1 MAAFGRRNARTQNR
15 RAPENYDHQVRAVSI
30 PIRLLLWTRLA
41 SLSRVFT
48 SISCQGIQTRFVV
61 PSSDPSGLLSH
72 QVLQTH
78 FAVAGLP
85 ARSLPRFS
93 VSAPSE
99 RLDST
104 LCLSLP
110 ARLPAG
116 AFRAAPDGH
125 ARVKSTNR
133 RRTAFP
139 RSNRRPRPHKKYLG
153 ALFRPYFGTYN
164 DPRHFSSPYHRKPIA
179 PTPPQRCV
187 RGFPADT
194 PFTATSSRLVA
205 SWPADSFQRR
215 TKLGART
222 TATCQFAALS
232 PLGWVAAPWR
242 RLSTPAVRP
251 SIDSG
256 SATATT
262 SCGSSAPA
270 S

>member
-15 RAPENYDHQVRAVSI
+15 RAPENYDHRVRAVSI

-61 PSSDPSGLLSH
+61 PSSVPSGLLSH

-85 ARSLPRFS
+85 A
-93 VSAPSE
+93 
-99 RLDST
+99 
-104 LCLSLP
+104 
-110 ARLPAG
+110 
-116 AFRAAPDGH
+116 
-125 ARVKSTNR
+125 
-133 RRTAFP
+133 

-179 PTPPQRCV
+179 LTPPRRCV

-194 PFTATSSRLVA
+194 PLTATSSRLVA

-222 TATCQFAALS
+222 AATCQFAALS

>member
-61 PSSDPSGLLSH
+61 PSSVPSGLLSH

-85 ARSLPRFS
+85 A
-93 VSAPSE
+93 
-99 RLDST
+99 
-104 LCLSLP
+104 
-110 ARLPAG
+110 
-116 AFRAAPDGH
+116 
-125 ARVKSTNR
+125 
-133 RRTAFP
+133 

-222 TATCQFAALS
+222 AATCQFAALS

>member
-1 MAAFGRRNARTQNR
+1 MDQIGFAVKGLHVDLLSRDSNPLRRPVVGSFRPAQSSSPSNPLCCRGPSGPLPAKIFRFR
-15 RAPENYDHQVRAVSI
+15 PLGAPRFHSLPKPSSSAPCR
-30 PIRLLLWTRLA
+30 
-41 SLSRVFT
+41 SLSGR
-48 SISCQGIQTRFVV
+48 
-61 PSSDPSGLLSH
+61 SGRPRPREKHEST
-72 QVLQTH
+72 TH
-78 FAVAGLP
+78 
-85 ARSLPRFS
+85 
-93 VSAPSE
+93 
-99 RLDST
+99 
-104 LCLSLP
+104 SLP
-110 ARLPAG
+110 A
-116 AFRAAPDGH
+116 
-125 ARVKSTNR
+125 
-133 RRTAFP
+133 

-179 PTPPQRCV
+179 LTPPQGCV
-187 RGFPADT
+187 RVLPADT
-194 PFTATSSRLVA
+194 PLTATSSRLVA

-215 TKLGART
+215 TKLDART
-222 TATCQFAALS
+222 AATCQFAALS

>member
-15 RAPENYDHQVRAVSI
+15 RAPENYDHRVRAVSI

-48 SISCQGIQTRFVV
+48 SISRQGIQTRFVV

-85 ARSLPRFS
+85 A
-93 VSAPSE
+93 
-99 RLDST
+99 
-104 LCLSLP
+104 
-110 ARLPAG
+110 
-116 AFRAAPDGH
+116 
-125 ARVKSTNR
+125 
-133 RRTAFP
+133 

-164 DPRHFSSPYHRKPIA
+164 DPRHFSSPYHRKPVA
-179 PTPPQRCV
+179 PTPPRRCV

-194 PFTATSSRLVA
+194 PLTATSSRLVA

-222 TATCQFAALS
+222 AATCQFAALS

>member
-61 PSSDPSGLLSH
+61 PSSVPSGLLSH

-85 ARSLPRFS
+85 A
-93 VSAPSE
+93 
-99 RLDST
+99 
-104 LCLSLP
+104 
-110 ARLPAG
+110 
-116 AFRAAPDGH
+116 
-125 ARVKSTNR
+125 
-133 RRTAFP
+133 

-194 PFTATSSRLVA
+194 PLTATSSRLVA

-222 TATCQFAALS
+222 AATCQFAALS

>member
-1 MAAFGRRNARTQNR
+1 MSAFGRRNARTQNR

-85 ARSLPRFS
+85 ARS
-93 VSAPSE
+93 
-99 RLDST
+99 
-104 LCLSLP
+104 
-110 ARLPAG
+110 
-116 AFRAAPDGH
+116 
-125 ARVKSTNR
+125 
-133 RRTAFP
+133 
-139 RSNRRPRPHKKYLG
+139 NRRPRPHKKYLG

-179 PTPPQRCV
+179 PTSPQRCV

>member
-85 ARSLPRFS
+85 ARS
-93 VSAPSE
+93 
-99 RLDST
+99 
-104 LCLSLP
+104 
-110 ARLPAG
+110 
-116 AFRAAPDGH
+116 
-125 ARVKSTNR
+125 
-133 RRTAFP
+133 
-139 RSNRRPRPHKKYLG
+139 NRRPRPHKKYLG

-205 SWPADSFQRR
+205 SWPADSYQRR

>member
-85 ARSLPRFS
+85 ARS
-93 VSAPSE
+93 
-99 RLDST
+99 
-104 LCLSLP
+104 
-110 ARLPAG
+110 
-116 AFRAAPDGH
+116 
-125 ARVKSTNR
+125 
-133 RRTAFP
+133 
-139 RSNRRPRPHKKYLG
+139 NRRPRPHKKYLG

-222 TATCQFAALS
+222 AATCQFAALS

>member
-1 MAAFGRRNARTQNR
+1 MIIRCAPSVFRLGFYYGPDWLRCQGSSRRSPVKGFKPASSSR
-15 RAPENYDHQVRAVSI
+15 RRILQACSVIKSFKPT
-30 PIRLLLWTRLA
+30 L
-41 SLSRVFT
+41 LSR
-48 SISCQGIQTRFVV
+48 
-61 PSSDPSGLLSH
+61 
-72 QVLQTH
+72 
-78 FAVAGLP
+78 
-85 ARSLPRFS
+85 
-93 VSAPSE
+93 
-99 RLDST
+99 
-104 LCLSLP
+104 
-110 ARLPAG
+110 
-116 AFRAAPDGH
+116 
-125 ARVKSTNR
+125 
-133 RRTAFP
+133 AFP

-222 TATCQFAALS
+222 AATCQFAALS

>member
-85 ARSLPRFS
+85 A
-93 VSAPSE
+93 
-99 RLDST
+99 
-104 LCLSLP
+104 
-110 ARLPAG
+110 
-116 AFRAAPDGH
+116 
-125 ARVKSTNR
+125 
-133 RRTAFP
+133 

>member
-15 RAPENYDHQVRAVSI
+15 RAPENYDHRVRAVSI

-61 PSSDPSGLLSH
+61 PSSVPSGLLSH
-72 QVLQTH
+72 QALQTR

-85 ARSLPRFS
+85 ARS
-93 VSAPSE
+93 
-99 RLDST
+99 
-104 LCLSLP
+104 
-110 ARLPAG
+110 G
-116 AFRAAPDGH
+116 
-125 ARVKSTNR
+125 
-133 RRTAFP
+133 
-139 RSNRRPRPHKKYLG
+139 RPRPHIKYLG

-194 PFTATSSRLVA
+194 PLTATSSRLVA

-222 TATCQFAALS
+222 AATCQFAALS

>member
-85 ARSLPRFS
+85 ARS
-93 VSAPSE
+93 
-99 RLDST
+99 
-104 LCLSLP
+104 
-110 ARLPAG
+110 
-116 AFRAAPDGH
+116 
-125 ARVKSTNR
+125 
-133 RRTAFP
+133 
-139 RSNRRPRPHKKYLG
+139 NRRPRPHKKYLG

-205 SWPADSFQRR
+205 SWPADSFQRQ

>member
-48 SISCQGIQTRFVV
+48 SISRQGIQTRFVV

-85 ARSLPRFS
+85 A
-93 VSAPSE
+93 
-99 RLDST
+99 
-104 LCLSLP
+104 
-110 ARLPAG
+110 
-116 AFRAAPDGH
+116 
-125 ARVKSTNR
+125 
-133 RRTAFP
+133 

>member
-48 SISCQGIQTRFVV
+48 SISRQGIQTRFVV

-93 VSAPSE
+93 VSVLSE

-133 RRTAFP
+133 RRTAF
-139 RSNRRPRPHKKYLG
+139 RP
-153 ALFRPYFGTYN
+153 
-164 DPRHFSSPYHRKPIA
+164 A
-179 PTPPQRCV
+179 PTDAHAHIKSTLEHYFDHILELIMI
-187 RGFPADT
+187 RGTFLRHI
-194 PFTATSSRLVA
+194 TA
-205 SWPADSFQRR
+205 
-215 TKLGART
+215 
-222 TATCQFAALS
+222 S
-232 PLGWVAAPWR
+232 P
-242 RLSTPAVRP
+242 
-251 SIDSG
+251 
-256 SATATT
+256 
-262 SCGSSAPA
+262 
-270 S
+270 